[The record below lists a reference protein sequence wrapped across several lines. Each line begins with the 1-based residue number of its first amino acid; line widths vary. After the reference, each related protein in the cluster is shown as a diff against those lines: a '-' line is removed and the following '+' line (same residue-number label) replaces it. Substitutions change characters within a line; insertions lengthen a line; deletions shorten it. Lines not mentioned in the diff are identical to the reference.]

1 MRIGSN
7 IAELEQKDFDT
18 NTNESTDLLK
28 LDNQRLVGFYINPES
43 GTHNN
48 HILMLQVSS
57 NGVDFYDT
65 SASLTGCGAMPD
77 QWFSANYVRL
87 KITTPEGSESK
98 VTINIIAK

>member
-1 MRIGSN
+1 MIIGEDKT
-7 IAELEQKDFDT
+7 ELNLTLDT
-18 NTNESTDLLK
+18 NVLASTIPLELGGK
-28 LDNQRLVGFYINPES
+28 LVGVYVNPLS
-43 GTHNN
+43 GTHDN
-48 HILMLQVSS
+48 HKLMLQVSG